1 MREFLKVFELAF
13 PFKFV
18 LFDHNP
24 EQLKIARTA
33 KTQGQ
38 GSSRSSATGG
48 AGKSAT
54 GGSTGTSTPINRG
67 NEPTKMTVTKARL
80 VGPECKPMCDRLL
93 DWLSPRKMTP
103 QEQAALQKLTGG
115 YLSPILL
122 VQWGPPVMG
131 FTFEAIL
138 TSVNINYIRISSLG
152 IPSHATVDL
161 VLQEVPSALSLTNPT
176 SGGRPGRARHMV
188 TSDESLA
195 SIAQQAFGTPS
206 AWRAIAEVN
215 GIDDPSAIR
224 PGDVVYLP
232 AQEEL
237 SELVGARR

>member
-1 MREFLKVFELAF
+1 MREFLKLFEMAQ

-24 EQLKIARTA
+24 EQLKIARQA
-33 KTQGQ
+33 KSQGT
-38 GSSRSSATGG
+38 SRSSARGGSGHSASGG
-48 AGKSAT
+48 AAGASA
-54 GGSTGTSTPINRG
+54 PINRG
-67 NEPTKMTVTKARL
+67 NEPTKMTITKARL
-80 VGPECKPMCDRLL
+80 VGPETKPMCDRLL
-93 DWLSPRKMTP
+93 DWLSPRKMNP
-103 QEQAALQKLTGG
+103 IEQAALQAMSGG

-131 FTFEAIL
+131 FTFQAQL
-138 TSVNINYIRISSLG
+138 TTVNINYVRVSSLG

-176 SGGRPGRARHMV
+176 SGGRPGRARYLV

-195 SIAQQAFGTPS
+195 SIAQQTFGTPS

-215 GIDDPSAIR
+215 GIDDPSAVR

-232 AQEEL
+232 GSEEL
-237 SELVGARR
+237 AEMAGAGK